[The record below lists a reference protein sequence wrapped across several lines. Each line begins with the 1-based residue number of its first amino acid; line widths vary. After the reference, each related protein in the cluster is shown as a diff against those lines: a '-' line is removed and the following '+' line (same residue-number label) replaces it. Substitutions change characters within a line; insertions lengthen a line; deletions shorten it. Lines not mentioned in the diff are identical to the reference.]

1 MTYKQMIKIIDK
13 TVDKYPELKE
23 VMTEARRL
31 FQKEQNIEDI
41 KSLWRQDTSKEI
53 YELIGD

>member
-1 MTYKQMIKIIDK
+1 MTYKQMIKTIDK
-13 TVDKYPELKE
+13 TADKYPELKE
-23 VMTEARRL
+23 VLTEARRL

-41 KSLWRQDTSKEI
+41 KSLWRQDTLKEI